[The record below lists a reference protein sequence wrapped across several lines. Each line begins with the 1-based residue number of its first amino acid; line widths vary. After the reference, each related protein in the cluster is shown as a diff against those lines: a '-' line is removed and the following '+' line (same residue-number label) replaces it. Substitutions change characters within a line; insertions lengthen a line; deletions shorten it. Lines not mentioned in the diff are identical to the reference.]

1 MVGRFSLV
9 SALHYAICTD
19 VKYINKGVFTC
30 VSGFLPELFLLNDDM
45 ILGHSSIHLR
55 QSMHKETAK
64 FLQFNQIFSRKYQT
78 VRQAVLASE
87 WASFV

>member
-30 VSGFLPELFLLNDDM
+30 VIFLMNDDM
-45 ILGHSSIHLR
+45 ILSHSSIHIR
-55 QSMHKETAK
+55 QSIHKETAK
-64 FLQFNQIFSRKYQT
+64 FLQFNQIFCRKYQT